1 MQSYLFIPAF
11 MEHLN
16 MEDGYLIYPTQIEY
30 LYFVDQDQRFDRVY
44 RIENK

>member
-1 MQSYLFIPAF
+1 
-11 MEHLN
+11 